1 MKKLITTALC
11 LVCAMALTVSAA
23 DGGKGKGGKGKGG
36 KGKGGQKGQRPQ
48 LTDAQ
53 KKVMQELTKK
63 YDKNGNGR
71 IDGDERAAI
80 SDEDKKKVAALR
92 GGGNRP
98 QLTEAQKKVMAAMT
112 KKYDKNGNKRLDREE
127 FGAMS
132 QEDRKKMMEMRGGQ
146 RGKGGKGGKGKGGKG
161 GKGRPKN

>member
-23 DGGKGKGGKGKGG
+23 DGGKGKGGKGG

-53 KKVMQELTKK
+53 KNVMQELTKK

-80 SDEDKKKVAALR
+80 SDEDKKKMSALR

-98 QLTEAQKKVMAAMT
+98 QLTEAQKKVMAAMV
-112 KKYDKNGNKRLDREE
+112 KKYDKNGNKRLDRDE

-132 QEDRKKMMEMRGGQ
+132 QEDRKKMMAMRGGQ
-146 RGKGGKGGKGKGGKG
+146 RGKGKGGQKGGKS
-161 GKGRPKN
+161 RPKK